1 MLRPCR
7 IGLQLL
13 SQMTHIDPQIVA
25 VLHGVRP
32 PHLIQQLAL
41 GKHFAGIIQQRR
53 QQAKLDRRQVD
64 LFAAAQDAA
73 GGDIDLQVS
82 EAHHRSSAC
91 AAPWR
96 RSATRRRACSS
107 PMPKGLLK

>member
-25 VLHGVRP
+25 VLHGVR

-73 GGDIDLQVS
+73 GGDIDLRVS
-82 EAHHRSSAC
+82 EAHHRLIDL
-91 AAPWR
+91 
-96 RSATRRRACSS
+96 RRAVATQSDAQAGLQLADA
-107 PMPKGLLK
+107 KGFT

>member
-25 VLHGVRP
+25 VLNGVRP
-32 PHLIQQLAL
+32 PHLIQQLTL

-73 GGDIDLQVS
+73 GGDIDLQS
-82 EAHHRSSAC
+82 AKRTTGSSAC